1 MNKVLAANKAKTEGL
16 HFGKKSER
24 AAIQAKTETVRA
36 DFMKDSHHY
45 MQILINGI
53 LQRTGLSTNLGKGWL
68 LSTHASCWRGLWM
81 WPCDNLTYLTVP
93 LRSAPGSNEPFCRDQ
108 YIQMLDHLRIAYGPN
123 FEISSVAID
132 LIEFLIGLEFLH
144 ERSHLL
150 DLFKLCCLCTT
161 VTSPSYPIVTF
172 GNVTTAEGQSR
183 LTNVILPG
191 QNFMANVNGSVTLCS
206 DGSNL
211 AAKFSLL

>member
-1 MNKVLAANKAKTEGL
+1 
-16 HFGKKSER
+16 
-24 AAIQAKTETVRA
+24 
-36 DFMKDSHHY
+36 
-45 MQILINGI
+45 
-53 LQRTGLSTNLGKGWL
+53 
-68 LSTHASCWRGLWM
+68 M

-172 GNVTTAEGQSR
+172 GNITTAEGQSR

-211 AAKFSLL
+211 AAKFSLLSASFGRCVFPPDYDPLKYTDTFGRSKIYKSLLASYRIAVSAPKRAPSRNDTGEPSTIADKSAKDCLAVGNGER